1 MQYDNGIYKKDD
13 EKFMNWLLDPFSYEF
28 MRQALMAGVLIGILC
43 PIIGTYLIVQRM
55 ALLGDVVAHAVL
67 PGLAIANFLNLPL
80 LIGAFV
86 SGMFSTFVTSWI
98 RAQSKVKV
106 DTAMAITFSSFFSL
120 GVALLTGLRSRLDL
134 EELLFGDILSITP
147 ADVREIGL
155 ITLGIL
161 LAVKVF
167 YKELLF
173 FTFDRLGAEAMGL
186 PVGLI
191 NFGLMAAITL
201 TIVASIKT
209 VGVILVVA
217 LMVSPAAA
225 AYLLTKELH
234 WMMIIGSGLGV
245 FSCMVGMYISYYLN
259 TPSGP
264 AISLTLFTCFLL
276 ALLFS
281 PSQGILTR
289 NHQKTNQKRKRSP
302 KDSPV

>member
-1 MQYDNGIYKKDD
+1 
-13 EKFMNWLLDPFSYEF
+13 MNWLLEPFTYEF

-67 PGLAIANFLNLPL
+67 PGLAIANFLNFPL
-80 LIGAFV
+80 LTGAFI

-98 RAQSKVKV
+98 RSQSKVKV

-147 ADVREIGL
+147 ADVWQIGL
-155 ITLGIL
+155 ITLGVL
-161 LAVKVF
+161 LGVKVF

-173 FTFDRLGAEAMGL
+173 FTFDRLGAEAVGL
-186 PVGLI
+186 PVAAI

-225 AYLLTKELH
+225 AYLLTQELH
-234 WMMIIGSGLGV
+234 RMMAVGAGLGV
-245 FSCMVGMYISYYLN
+245 FSCMAGMYISYYLN

-264 AISLTLFTCFLL
+264 AIALTLFACFLL

-281 PSQGILTR
+281 PSQGVLTR
-289 NHQKTNQKRKRSP
+289 NRNRS
-302 KDSPV
+302 KA